1 MAMNGCLEDRV
12 LRIFRE
18 NLELDVD
25 PDVDVFDVGAM
36 DSMVF
41 VRLLVELEREFGVTV
56 KVDDLQ
62 LDDFRTV
69 TRVTEFVDKR
79 IVSNTSAVAGG

>member
-1 MAMNGCLEDRV
+1 
-12 LRIFRE
+12 
-18 NLELDVD
+18 VD
-25 PDVDVFDVGAM
+25 PDVDVFDEGAM
-36 DSMVF
+36 DSLVF

-56 KVDDLQ
+56 KVEELQ

-79 IVSNTSAVAGG
+79 LP